1 MSIVIPTHRMVEA
14 FRATVLKG
22 GVSAAADSLGMSQSS
37 TSRVLADFQK
47 MVGFQLFVKH
57 GRTVRPTDEAIA
69 LMAKIQQS
77 FQGLEDIARFYE
89 QLRKQR
95 MGRLSISVIP
105 AIGHSIMPDAIR
117 HLRSKF
123 DQVIVS
129 LQISSSVD
137 VAMRI
142 RDRQTDIG
150 IAAQGYALGE
160 VEVVAD
166 FGQDCV
172 CIAPPGGFSSRW
184 DHVTLPQLTG
194 RSYVTLTSGTLQ
206 KRLEDMMRASGLQLD
221 VMAEASQS
229 LIASELVMQGLGIS
243 VVDPFT
249 GAMHRQRGG
258 AALPL
263 RPGLPYNVQV
273 LALSDTRL
281 SEPAKEFLRYLKE
294 ADVDY

>member
-1 MSIVIPTHRMVEA
+1 M
-14 FRATVLKG
+14 
-22 GVSAAADSLGMSQSS
+22 
-37 TSRVLADFQK
+37 
-47 MVGFQLFVKH
+47 
-57 GRTVRPTDEAIA
+57 RPTEEALA

-117 HLRSKF
+117 HLRAKF
-123 DQVIVS
+123 EHVLVS
-129 LQISSSVD
+129 LHIASSME

-160 VEVVAD
+160 IEAIAD
-166 FGQDCV
+166 FAGDCM
-172 CIAPPGGFSSRW
+172 CIAPKGALPSSER
-184 DHVTLPQLTG
+184 HVSLQQLTG
-194 RSYVTLTSGTLQ
+194 RPYVTLTSGTLQ
-206 KRLEDMMRASGLQLD
+206 NRLEDMMRASGLELE

-229 LIASELVMQGLGIS
+229 LSASELVLQGLGIS

-249 GAMHRQRGG
+249 GAMHRLRGG

-263 RPGLPYNVQV
+263 HPGLPYKVQM
-273 LALSDTRL
+273 LAMSDARL
-281 SEPAKEFLRYLKE
+281 SEPARELLHYLK
-294 ADVDY
+294 AAYGNH